1 MRVCDSD
8 WSNYADY
15 STIYTYVG
23 GGWNM
28 AVSDILLNNIQ
39 VTDKKRDQFLK
50 MRTLTIYHFPYLS
63 IIMRQMYKKK
73 NN

>member
-39 VTDKKRDQFLK
+39 VTDKKRDQYLK
-50 MRTLTIYHFPYLS
+50 MRTLTIYLFPYLS
-63 IIMRQMYKKK
+63 IFRRKLYKKQEQ
-73 NN
+73 

>member
-39 VTDKKRDQFLK
+39 VTDKKRD
-50 MRTLTIYHFPYLS
+50 
-63 IIMRQMYKKK
+63 
-73 NN
+73 